1 MADYTTKEIGDFGEK
16 YCAKYIKKFKKMK
29 IIGKNVTIGKLE
41 MDIIALDDD
50 YIVFI
55 EVKTRRQD
63 KINYFRPA
71 DAVDRNKRTN
81 LINFAYAYCESLPKK
96 YRDRTPRIDV
106 CEVFVVAENKLT
118 VTEINYIE
126 GAVSR

>member
-1 MADYTTKEIGDFGEK
+1 MTEFTTKEIGDFGEK
-16 YCAKYIKKFKKMK
+16 YCAKYIKKFKKLK

-41 MDIIALDDD
+41 MDIIATNDD
-50 YIVFI
+50 YVVFI

-81 LINFAYAYCESLPKK
+81 LINFAYAYCETLPKK
-96 YRDRTPRIDV
+96 HQNKIPRIDV
-106 CEVFVVAENKLT
+106 CEIYVLAENKLT
-118 VTEINYIE
+118 VSEINYIE
-126 GAVSR
+126 NAVTK